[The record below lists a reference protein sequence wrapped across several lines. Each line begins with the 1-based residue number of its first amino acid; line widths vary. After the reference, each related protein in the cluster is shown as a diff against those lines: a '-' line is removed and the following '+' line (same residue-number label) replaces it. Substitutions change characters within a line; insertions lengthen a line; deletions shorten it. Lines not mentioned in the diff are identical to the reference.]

1 MKTALLLCHALLLT
15 GFMVPA
21 NAADIEAGKT
31 KAFVCTS
38 CHGADGVSVSAAIP
52 NLAGQKTAY
61 LAKQLKA
68 FKDGSRKDSLMNAI
82 ASQLDAADIDNLAA
96 FWSSLP
102 GAASGATT
110 AAIPA
115 HIERTRLQFPE
126 NYKRD
131 FVHYHSINFPERGQV
146 RKYFVNKVALAAAAE
161 GRPMPQGSFFLV
173 EVYAAKMDAAKKPVV
188 GTDGLY
194 EQEKLLL
201 YTAMETQPG
210 WGDEFP
216 DLIRNA
222 DWNYALFNTDKT
234 VRAGVNQAEC
244 LACHKPLDK
253 DSFLFLIKPLQE
265 KARAR

>member
-1 MKTALLLCHALLLT
+1 MKTALLLCHTLLVAAFL
-15 GFMVPA
+15 VPA
-21 NAADIEAGKT
+21 HAADMEAGKT

-61 LAKQLKA
+61 LTKQLKA
-68 FKDGSRKDSLMNAI
+68 FKDGSRKDPLMNAI
-82 ASQLDAADIDNLAA
+82 ASQLEAADIDNLAA

-102 GAASGATT
+102 GAATGAT

-146 RKYFVNKVALAAAAE
+146 RKYFVNKAALDAAAE
-161 GRPMPQGSFFLV
+161 GKPMPQGSFFLV

-188 GTDGLY
+188 GADGFY

-253 DSFLFLIKPLQE
+253 DSFLFLVKPLQAKA
-265 KARAR
+265 KAR

>member
-1 MKTALLLCHALLLT
+1 MKAALLLCHALLVAAFL
-15 GFMVPA
+15 VPA
-21 NAADIEAGKT
+21 HAADIEAGKS

-61 LAKQLKA
+61 LTKQLKA
-68 FKDGSRKDSLMNAI
+68 FKDGSRKDPLMNAI
-82 ASQLDAADIDNLAA
+82 ASQLEAADIDNLAA

-102 GAASGATT
+102 GAATGAT

-146 RKYFVNKVALAAAAE
+146 RKYFVNKAAFDAAAE
-161 GRPMPQGSFFLV
+161 GKPMPQGSFFLV

-188 GTDGLY
+188 GADGLY

-253 DSFLFLIKPLQE
+253 DSFLFLVKPLQA
-265 KARAR
+265 KAKTR